1 MDKKE
6 KKDGDL
12 YSTKPICV
20 ISKNRISIKPS
31 ILLEIKFKNLDMQS
45 SIIMLCYKF
54 LGEFIGTIWNAYHFL
69 WDAAVYVFHLLHT
82 YMDTY
87 IPFVHVYI

>member
-12 YSTKPICV
+12 YSTKPISV

-45 SIIMLCYKF
+45 SIIMLSYKF
-54 LGEFIGTIWNAYHFL
+54 LGEFIGTI
-69 WDAAVYVFHLLHT
+69 
-82 YMDTY
+82 
-87 IPFVHVYI
+87 